1 MEIPSM
7 LQQYYE
13 DLKGEY
19 DVFFV
24 ALLGT
29 QNCHL
34 KSSQIHALVVVLPDL
49 AHLVL
54 DWDSTGISREAIRT
68 RKRRYRSGSVTIMD
82 VRDFI
87 SQCIEQRFQACE
99 ALTTSYAVFNPIYED
114 FFFRLQA
121 RKDRLVEADV
131 YTQLSHLVPT
141 CCLDIQ
147 IGMTGTRRLSYLR
160 EDSRNPSQF
169 TEDAQR
175 AFGREY
181 RTCRDAQRAFG
192 RGYRTYRFLVRRME
206 GASFAEALDRGQDGP
221 EVVRLLGELEKADAP
236 DREIRRE
243 ILPIP
248 ERLHTL
254 WENYCQEH
262 RPDLP
267 GRQEATDF
275 LLGLTGDLLF
285 TSMAEGRMTKKE
297 EQT

>member
-24 ALLGT
+24 ALLGN
-29 QNCHL
+29 QNYRL
-34 KSSQIHALVVVLPDL
+34 KSSQIHALAVVLPDL
-49 AHLVL
+49 AHLIL
-54 DWDSTGISREAIRT
+54 DRDSTGVSREAIRT
-68 RKRRYRSGSVTIMD
+68 RNRRYRSGSVAIMD
-82 VRDFI
+82 VRDFV
-87 SQCIEQRFQACE
+87 SQCIEQKFKACE
-99 ALTTSYAVFNPIYED
+99 ALTTSYAVFNPVYED
-114 FFFRLQA
+114 LFFRLQA
-121 RKDRLVEADV
+121 QKDRLVEADV
-131 YTQLSHLVPT
+131 YTQLSHLVPA

-147 IGMTGTRRLSYLR
+147 IGMTGTQRLSYLR

-175 AFGREY
+175 
-181 RTCRDAQRAFG
+181 TFG

-206 GASFAEALDRGQDGP
+206 GASFIEALNREQDGP

-236 DREIRRE
+236 NREIRSE

-285 TSMAEGRMTKKE
+285 ASMAEGRMTKKE

>member
-1 MEIPSM
+1 MEIRSM

-13 DLKGEY
+13 NLKGEY

-24 ALLGT
+24 ALLGN
-29 QNCHL
+29 QNYRL
-34 KSSQIHALVVVLPDL
+34 ESSQIHALAVVLPDL
-49 AHLVL
+49 ARLIL
-54 DWDSTGISREAIRT
+54 DRDSTGVSREAIRT
-68 RKRRYRSGSVTIMD
+68 RNRRYRSGSVAIMD
-82 VRDFI
+82 VRDFV
-87 SQCIEQRFQACE
+87 SQCIEQKFKACE
-99 ALTTSYAVFNPIYED
+99 ALTTSYAVFNPVYED
-114 FFFRLQA
+114 LFFRLQA
-121 RKDRLVEADV
+121 QKDRLVEADV
-131 YTQLSHLVPT
+131 YTQLSHLVPA

-147 IGMTGTRRLSYLR
+147 IGMTGTQRLSYLR

-175 AFGREY
+175 AFGR
-181 RTCRDAQRAFG
+181 
-192 RGYRTYRFLVRRME
+192 GYRTYQFLVRRME
-206 GASFAEALDRGQDGP
+206 GASFIEALNREQDGP

-297 EQT
+297 EQI

>member
-1 MEIPSM
+1 MGIQSM
-7 LQQYYE
+7 LQQYYV
-13 DLKGEY
+13 DLEGER
-19 DVFFV
+19 DIFFV
-24 ALLGT
+24 ALLGN

-49 AHLVL
+49 AHLIL
-54 DWDSTGISREAIRT
+54 DRDSTGISREAVRT

-99 ALTTSYAVFNPIYED
+99 ALTTPYVVFNPVYED
-114 FFFRLQA
+114 LFFRLQA
-121 RKDRLVEADV
+121 QKDRLVEADV
-131 YTQLSHLVPT
+131 YTQLSHLIPA
-141 CCLDIQ
+141 CRLDIQ
-147 IGMTGTRRLSYLR
+147 IGMTGTQRLSYLR

-175 AFGREY
+175 AFGR
-181 RTCRDAQRAFG
+181 
-192 RGYRTYRFLVRRME
+192 GYRTYRFLVRRME
-206 GASFAEALDRGQDGP
+206 GASFIEALNREQDGP

-275 LLGLTGDLLF
+275 LLDLTGDLLF
-285 TSMAEGRMTKKE
+285 ASMAEGRMTKKE

>member
-1 MEIPSM
+1 MEIQSM
-7 LQQYYE
+7 LQQYYA
-13 DLKGEY
+13 DLEGER
-19 DVFFV
+19 DIFFV
-24 ALLGT
+24 ALLGN

-54 DWDSTGISREAIRT
+54 DRDSTGISREAVRT

-99 ALTTSYAVFNPIYED
+99 ALTTPYVVFNPVYED
-114 FFFRLQA
+114 LFFRLQA
-121 RKDRLVEADV
+121 QKDRLVEADV
-131 YTQLSHLVPT
+131 YTQLSHLIPA
-141 CCLDIQ
+141 CRLDIQ
-147 IGMTGTRRLSYLR
+147 IGMTGTQRLSYLR

-175 AFGREY
+175 AFGR
-181 RTCRDAQRAFG
+181 
-192 RGYRTYRFLVRRME
+192 GYRTYQFLVRRME
-206 GASFAEALDRGQDGP
+206 GASFIEALNREQDGP

-243 ILPIP
+243 ILPIS

-275 LLGLTGDLLF
+275 LLDLTGDLLF

>member
-24 ALLGT
+24 ALVGN
-29 QNCHL
+29 QNYRL
-34 KSSQIHALVVVLPDL
+34 ESSQIHALAVVLPDL
-49 AHLVL
+49 ARLIL
-54 DWDSTGISREAIRT
+54 DRDSTGISREAIRT
-68 RKRRYRSGSVTIMD
+68 RKRRYRSGSVAIMD
-82 VRDFI
+82 VRDFVG
-87 SQCIEQRFQACE
+87 QCIEQQFRVCE
-99 ALTTSYAVFNPIYED
+99 ALTTPYVKFNPGYED
-114 FFFRLQA
+114 FFLRLRAQ
-121 RKDRLVEADV
+121 KDHLVEADV
-131 YTQLSHLVPT
+131 YTQLSRLVPT
-141 CCLDIQ
+141 CCMDIR
-147 IGMTGTRRLSYLR
+147 IGMTGTRRPSYLR

-169 TEDAQR
+169 TEDAQK
-175 AFGREY
+175 
-181 RTCRDAQRAFG
+181 TFG

-206 GASFAEALDRGQDGP
+206 GASFTEALNREQDAP
-221 EVVRLLGELEKADAP
+221 EVVRLLGELENADAP

-285 TSMAEGRMTKKE
+285 ASMAEGQMTKKE
-297 EQT
+297 DDT